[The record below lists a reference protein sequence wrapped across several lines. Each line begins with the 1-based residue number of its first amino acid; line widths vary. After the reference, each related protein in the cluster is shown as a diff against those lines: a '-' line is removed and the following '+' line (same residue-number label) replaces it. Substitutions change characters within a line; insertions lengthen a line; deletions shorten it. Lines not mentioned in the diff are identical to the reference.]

1 MCRLNSVESIHT
13 KRQQLQE
20 DRECLKKAKLLTDYQ
35 QKQIDQE
42 LEELRKLEIR
52 VSGGYGR

>member
-1 MCRLNSVESIHT
+1 MYRLNTIESIHI

-35 QKQIDQE
+35 QKKINQE

-52 VSGGYGR
+52 VLGGYGK